1 MSRQIQIRRGTAT
14 DHSNFTGAM
23 GEVTMDTTNKT
34 LRVHDGVTVGG
45 NEIMS
50 VNRFNANITNCIINI
65 PQDIK
70 VSYSGSDLTIQAGSK
85 IYYPNGTGTFSS
97 VVLENDETFSVSG
110 TGTLFVFRR
119 NAPGTSGYWADVPSD
134 INSGIPD
141 SSTSGVFYDTTNN
154 RIDWYVSGTRADR
167 LFSFPV
173 CKIIVSNGLITE
185 IEQVFN
191 GFGFVG
197 STVYVLPGVK
207 GLIPDGRNGDGTLR
221 NLTVLINSV
230 KTSVAVSSK
239 YMMNSAGIS
248 PALYTNY
255 AEQESKPS
263 FANGEW
269 YKPSENIMYG
279 IVEGN
284 VSKYSIFYAFELI
297 VSGGKVTR
305 LTPKNPVRLADYND
319 TDLFAH
325 QSMPSNRYIDLTLGA
340 SGTSYVAPAD
350 GYYTITKQASSVGQY
365 VYLRAEGTNE
375 INVLNSASNTLV
387 CRTFLP
393 VQKGT
398 RILVTYTADS
408 TTYIFRFIYA
418 NGAK

>member
-1 MSRQIQIRRGTAT
+1 MSRQIQIRRGTAAE
-14 DHSNFTGAM
+14 HNNFTGAM

-34 LRVHDGVTVGG
+34 LRVHDGTTVGG

-50 VNRFNANITNCIINI
+50 VDKFYSNITNCVINI
-65 PQDIK
+65 PRDIK
-70 VSYSGSDLTIQAGSK
+70 VSCSGSDLTIKAGSK
-85 IYYPNGTGTFSS
+85 IYYPNGAGVFSS
-97 VVLENDETFSVSG
+97 LILENDETFSVSG

-119 NAPGTSGYWADVPSD
+119 NAPGTSGYWADVLND
-134 INSGIPD
+134 INSGTPN

-173 CKIIVSNGLITE
+173 CKITVSNNTITE

-191 GFGFVG
+191 GFGFIG

-207 GLIPDGRNGDGTLR
+207 GLIPDGRNSDGTLK
-221 NLTVLINSV
+221 NLTVVVNSV
-230 KTSVAVSSK
+230 KTSGAVSSK

-248 PALYTNY
+248 PAPYTNY

-297 VSGGKVTR
+297 VSGGKVSR
-305 LTPKNPVRLADYND
+305 LIPKYPFHLVDYND
-319 TDLFAH
+319 TDWFAH

-340 SGTSYVAPAD
+340 SGTSYIAPAD
-350 GYYTITKQASSVGQY
+350 GYFTITKGATAAGQY
-365 VYLRAEGTNE
+365 VYLRAEATNE
-375 INVLNSASNTLV
+375 INVLNSASDTLV

-418 NGAK
+418 NGVK